1 MQRKSKKERTIK
13 RKGNKIRKGVYL
25 KEKLIKQEAS
35 RNEEQKLRNEKKEKG
50 RNGLK
55 IKQC

>member
-25 KEKLIKQEAS
+25 KEKRIKQEGN